1 MKSASAVV
9 FLSSCP
15 LWAWTGG
22 TTAFLP
28 RAESISADMHM
39 SGNHLGSK
47 TTLLEQKKS
56 AYARGEL
63 RSENIF
69 RHLEVLL

>member
-1 MKSASAVV
+1 
-9 FLSSCP
+9 
-15 LWAWTGG
+15 
-22 TTAFLP
+22 
-28 RAESISADMHM
+28 MHM